1 MKPLLGIV
9 ASQISGHLAP
19 PLPPVAGFSLWLD
32 GTDPAQFTF
41 SSSNVVSAWNDKSGN
56 SNNFTQ
62 ATVAY
67 QPTRTAGLVTF
78 DGSNDYLTAGSK
90 FMNNMSNGGSNTLF
104 MVFKPSST
112 NGGFMFDTGANSS
125 SDIGFGFYNF
135 SSTDFGGFVSRA
147 VPGTSAVTSRNNTR
161 QANNTTGLA
170 TIRLDANDATAANR
184 HYFYSNTGA
193 AQQTNAATSAPSA
206 SASSHN
212 PVLGSN
218 APTGG
223 DYYNGAFGE
232 ILWYPSDL
240 STVDREAVRDF
251 LIAKWSI

>member
-1 MKPLLGIV
+1 MLGIM

-19 PLPPVAGFSLWLD
+19 PLPPVAGYSLWLD

-67 QPTRTAGLVTF
+67 QPTRTSDLVIF
-78 DGSNDYLTAGSK
+78 DGSNDILKSGSK
-90 FMNNMSNGGSNTLF
+90 FMDNMHNGGANTLF

-112 NGGFMFDTGANSS
+112 DGGFMFDDGANSS
-125 SDIGFGFYNF
+125 TDKGFGFYNF
-135 SSTDFGGFVSRA
+135 SATDFGGFVSRG
-147 VPGTSAVTSRNNTR
+147 VSGTSAVSARDNIR

-170 TIRLDANDATAANR
+170 IIRLDANLGTAANR
-184 HYFYSNTGA
+184 HYFYSNTGT
-193 AQQTNAATSAPSA
+193 AQQTNAETLAPSTA
-206 SASSHN
+206 VSSHN

-218 APTGG
+218 APSGG
-223 DYYNGAFGE
+223 DYYNGAIGE
-232 ILWYPSDL
+232 ILWYASDL